1 MSAVSTPS
9 THPTLLRRIIQCVFI
24 LALLV
29 NLWALTRRWNASLR
43 DGHEFRQ
50 YQTALTAYYFQK
62 DGLRLDYET
71 PVLGPPWSIPFE
83 FPAYQAVV
91 AKLSTVSGV
100 PLEQAGRL
108 ASILFFYATLPA
120 VWLLLRHRLTDSS
133 ERLLALTPALL
144 CPVLLFYSRTFMIE
158 STALCLTAWF
168 AVCFEMILSR
178 VRVGS
183 LLAVW
188 LFGALAAL
196 TKITTFA
203 AFWIFLAA
211 LVVERVLVHRRTGLR
226 WIHATGR
233 VAGATLLGFSVPF
246 LTEFAWLRYS
256 DRLKEMNPYAK
267 ALTSYAPGLRSF
279 SMGTLTQRIT
289 FDWWKEMAHITANLV
304 LAWPGLIVLL
314 VGFFLVA
321 PIYRRMALICA
332 VSYAGGFLLFSNLYF
347 IHDYYF
353 YASVLFILIAFG
365 IVSAGLLRSRF
376 IPWGI
381 ALLLIVG
388 GLAGEVHAFSRTYYS
403 FYRRQND
410 PIPFEAEI
418 VRRLTA
424 PDDVF
429 AGFGYDWNSMLPY
442 CAQRR
447 GIMPFI
453 SHVKNFEELD
463 QSLAGLGKRHLT
475 TVVVT
480 SYFRTEYPFIGIL
493 KSRLQLTPQP
503 VVSTADADVYVR
515 KDQAASATKI
525 LASRSDWNGA
535 KLNPQPDAGALMVLH
550 RYDLRTPN
558 WQGKF
563 PMASPTPMFSMGP
576 VEIGILMLEGNRPVI
591 STQAPTEIYFQ
602 PPAGSRSIEAIGGM
616 VPGSYT
622 EGHTTPGVVLAVYE
636 ESPDGSRHVI
646 FERTLAPLTKPGDR
660 GDVVISYHQEKPF
673 AGTLVFAH
681 HAIPSGDV
689 SYSWSYWKQISI
701 R

>member
-9 THPTLLRRIIQCVFI
+9 THPILLRRIIVSLFA

-29 NLWALTRRWNASLR
+29 NLWALTRRWDASLR

-71 PVLGPPWSIPFE
+71 PVLGPPWSIPLE
-83 FPAYQAVV
+83 FPFYQAVV
-91 AKLSTVSGV
+91 AKLSKLSGL

-108 ASILFFYATLPA
+108 TSILFFYATLPA
-120 VWLLLRHRLTDSS
+120 VWLLLRRRMSDPWD
-133 ERLLALTPALL
+133 RLLTLTPILL
-144 CPVLLFYSRTFMIE
+144 CPVLMFYSRTFMIE
-158 STALCLTAWF
+158 STALCLNVWFLVAFDSVLERLRTGNLIAAW
-168 AVCFEMILSR
+168 
-178 VRVGS
+178 
-183 LLAVW
+183 LL
-188 LFGALAAL
+188 GALAIT
-196 TKITTFA
+196 TKVTTFA
-203 AFWIFLAA
+203 AAWILLLA
-211 LVVERVLVHRRTGLR
+211 LVIERISAWRRAGHTWLHAVNVT
-226 WIHATGR
+226 IIPALLAFSIPVATGM
-233 VAGATLLGFSVPF
+233 T
-246 LTEFAWLRYS
+246 WLIHS
-256 DRLKEMNPYAK
+256 DHLKEAHPYAK
-267 ALTSYAPGLRSF
+267 ALTSSSLRPF
-279 SMGTLTQRIT
+279 TLGTFAQRVT
-289 FDWWKEMAHITANLV
+289 PDWWAQMGHITVNQV
-304 LAWPGLIVLL
+304 LAWPGLLTVLGGL
-314 VGFFLVA
+314 FLVA
-321 PIYRRMALICA
+321 APYRRLALVCA
-332 VSYAGGFLLFSNLYF
+332 VSYIGGFLLFANLYY

-365 IVSAGLLRSRF
+365 IVSAGLLRSRL
-376 IPWGI
+376 IPWGV

-410 PIPFEAEI
+410 PVPFEAEI

-429 AGFGYDWNSMLPY
+429 AGFGYDWNSLLPY
-442 CAQRR
+442 SAQRR
-447 GIMPFI
+447 AIMPFI
-453 SHVKNFEELD
+453 SHSKNFEVLD
-463 QSLAGLGKRHLT
+463 RSLAELGKRQLT

-480 SYFRTEYPFIGIL
+480 GYLRKEYPFIGIL
-493 KSRLQLTPQP
+493 KSRLQLTSQP
-503 VVSTADADVYVR
+503 VVSTADADIYVR
-515 KDQAASATKI
+515 KDQAASAAKI

-550 RYDLRTPN
+550 PYDLRTPN

-563 PMASPTPMFSMGP
+563 PMTSPTPLFSRGP
-576 VEIGILMLEGNRPVI
+576 VEIGILMLDDNHLVI

-622 EGHTTPGVVLAVYE
+622 EGHTTPGVVLTVYE
-636 ESPDGSRHVI
+636 ESSDGSRRVI
-646 FERTLAPLTKPGDR
+646 FERALAPLTKTGDR

-673 AGTLVFAH
+673 TGTLVFAH
-681 HAIPSGDV
+681 NAIPSGDV
-689 SYSWSYWKQISI
+689 SYSWSYWKHISI

>member
-1 MSAVSTPS
+1 
-9 THPTLLRRIIQCVFI
+9 
-24 LALLV
+24 
-29 NLWALTRRWNASLR
+29 
-43 DGHEFRQ
+43 
-50 YQTALTAYYFQK
+50 
-62 DGLRLDYET
+62 
-71 PVLGPPWSIPFE
+71 
-83 FPAYQAVV
+83 
-91 AKLSTVSGV
+91 
-100 PLEQAGRL
+100 
-108 ASILFFYATLPA
+108 
-120 VWLLLRHRLTDSS
+120 
-133 ERLLALTPALL
+133 
-144 CPVLLFYSRTFMIE
+144 RTFMIE

-168 AVCFEMILSR
+168 ALFFEMNLSR
-178 VRVGS
+178 IRAGN
-183 LLAVW
+183 LLTVW

-203 AFWIFLAA
+203 AFWIFFAA
-211 LVVERVLVHRRTGLR
+211 LVVERILARRRAGLR
-226 WIHATGR
+226 WIRATGLA
-233 VAGATLLGFSVPF
+233 VGPALLAVSVPF
-246 LTEFAWLRYS
+246 LAEITWLHYS
-256 DRLKEMNPYAK
+256 DRLKELNPYAK
-267 ALTSYAPGLRSF
+267 ALTSYAPGFRAFNL
-279 SMGTLTQRIT
+279 GTLTQRIT
-289 FDWWKEMAHITANLV
+289 FDWWKQMAHITANLV
-304 LAWPGLIVLL
+304 LAWPGLVGLL

-321 PIYRRMALICA
+321 PTYRRMALICA

-365 IVSAGLLRSRF
+365 IVSAGLLRSRL
-376 IPWGI
+376 IHWGV

-388 GLAGEVHAFSRTYYS
+388 GLAGEVQEFSRTYYS
-403 FYRRQND
+403 FYRRQNY

-429 AGFGYDWNSMLPY
+429 AGFGYDWNSMLPF

-447 GIMPFI
+447 AIMPFI

-463 QSLAGLGKRHLT
+463 RSVAGLDKRHLT

-480 SYFRTEYPFIGIL
+480 GYFRTEYPFIGIL

-503 VVSTADADVYVR
+503 VVSTADADIYVS
-515 KDQAASATKI
+515 KDQAASAAKI

-535 KLNPQPDAGALMVLH
+535 KLNPQPDAGALLQMVLH
-550 RYDLRTPN
+550 HYDLRTAN

-563 PMASPTPMFSMGP
+563 PMTSPTPMFSRGP
-576 VEIGILMLEGNRPVI
+576 NEIGILMLAGNHPVI
-591 STQAPTEIYFQ
+591 STQAPTEIYFY

-636 ESPDGSRHVI
+636 ESSDGSRRVI

-673 AGTLVFAH
+673 TGTLVFAH
-681 HAIPSGDV
+681 NAIPSGDV
-689 SYSWSYWKQISI
+689 SYTWSYWKQISI